1 MAEFN
6 FGGNREDSKMNS
18 STPTQETT
26 NYTYS
31 DSDDSYSTNDPNE
44 IVVTIADKETPL
56 LILFGPPSCGKTM
69 TLIRLARYLRGING
83 YTIQPDVSFRP
94 TSDKKYEEMCN
105 NFDSMIYNENAA
117 NSTSRIDFLL
127 AKIYHKGRAVCQI
140 LEAPG
145 EHYFDP
151 ENPKGRLTDH
161 KYLSKIISSPNRKI
175 WAIMVEPDKTNK
187 KMQPKE
193 RNGYVDRIKDLKKRI
208 NSKDKVLFVF
218 NKIDETPFVI
228 GPGKVQLGE
237 AMRTIKSWYPGIFDL
252 FKNEN
257 PITRLWKENNFDFVT
272 FQTGDYAQTTDG
284 TLTFEEGPDVYPANL
299 WNTIIKHIKG

>member
-1 MAEFN
+1 MINATES
-6 FGGNREDSKMNS
+6 GSDASISVEKYDISKM
-18 STPTQETT
+18 E
-26 NYTYS
+26 NY
-31 DSDDSYSTNDPNE
+31 
-44 IVVTIADKETPL
+44 
-56 LILFGPPSCGKTM
+56 
-69 TLIRLARYLRGING
+69 
-83 YTIQPDVSFRP
+83 
-94 TSDKKYEEMCN
+94 KKYEEMCN

-218 NKIDETPFVI
+218 NKIDETPI
-228 GPGKVQLGE
+228 RN
-237 AMRTIKSWYPGIFDL
+237 RTGQSSTRRSYANNKILVSWNI
-252 FKNEN
+252 
-257 PITRLWKENNFDFVT
+257 
-272 FQTGDYAQTTDG
+272 
-284 TLTFEEGPDVYPANL
+284 
-299 WNTIIKHIKG
+299 